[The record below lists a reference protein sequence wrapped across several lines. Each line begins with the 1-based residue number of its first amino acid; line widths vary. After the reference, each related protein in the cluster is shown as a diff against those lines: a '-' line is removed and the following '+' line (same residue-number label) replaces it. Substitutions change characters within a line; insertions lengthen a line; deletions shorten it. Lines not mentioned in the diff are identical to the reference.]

1 MSTMRIAIRVD
12 ASTRIGT
19 GHVMR
24 CLALASA
31 LRERGA
37 RVTFLTREARDG
49 GARAIAARR
58 FPCVTL
64 PAQSG
69 FEESWLGASEGF
81 DASSSA
87 DALAGLAP
95 LDWVVV
101 DHYGLGIA
109 WERVARAHAERLFV
123 IDDLA
128 DRPHL
133 CELLLD
139 TTWSP
144 DGAPDRYAQL
154 VPPRAR
160 RLLGPSYAL
169 LRPEFNRAERRV
181 REGGV
186 SRVVVFFGGADPH
199 DLTGRTLDALA
210 SDPTLAALEV
220 DVVAGAANPR
230 AHALSERASERVHV
244 HVDTPRIA
252 EIFAGADL
260 AVGAAGTAS
269 WERAWLGLPA
279 LVAALADNQRG
290 VARALAAAGAAVELG
305 WHEDLTPDVV
315 RDALL
320 RACADP
326 AALRAMSERALAMMG
341 DGPLGTARVVD
352 ALAGAR
358 AFA

>member
-1 MSTMRIAIRVD
+1 MRVAVRVD

-24 CLALASA
+24 CLTLASA

-49 GARAIAARR
+49 AAKAIAARR
-58 FPCVTL
+58 FPYVTL

-69 FEESWLGASEGF
+69 FEDTWLGASEGF

-95 LDWVVV
+95 LDWVIV
-101 DHYGLGIA
+101 DHYGLGAA

-133 CELLLD
+133 CDVLLD
-139 TTWSP
+139 TTWRP
-144 DGAPDRYAQL
+144 EGARDRYAAL

-160 RLLGPSYAL
+160 RLEGPAYAL

-181 REGGV
+181 RDGAVG
-186 SRVVVFFGGADPH
+186 RIAVFFGGADPH
-199 DLTGRTLDALA
+199 DLTGRTLDALGG
-210 SDPTLAALEV
+210 DPALAALEV

-230 AHALSERASERVHV
+230 AHALAERASETVHV

-279 LVAALADNQRG
+279 LVASVADNQRG
-290 VARALAAAGAAVELG
+290 VAAALAAAGAAVDLG
-305 WHEDLTPDVV
+305 WHEDLGVA
-315 RDALL
+315 RIREALL
-320 RACADP
+320 RACADAP
-326 AALRAMSERALAMMG
+326 AIRAMSERALAMSG
-341 DGPLGTARVVD
+341 EGPLGTARVAD
-352 ALAGAR
+352 ALLAAR
-358 AFA
+358 ALA